1 MSASGGEG
9 GKGAGAYRPPARSR
23 GIVLALLG
31 ILAICQRAYATLWR
45 QPVLLVSTMVFPIV
59 YLLLLGN
66 ALNRP
71 LRGVPLAVVDE
82 AGNSLA
88 AECLRATAALDSGR
102 DLVRVTLVADRATAM
117 SGLRRGLY
125 RGVWVL
131 PQGLARQGP
140 TPSFIGDNTDRASY
154 ETLDGVLSDVWL
166 DVATRPARGPSPAL
180 PATKLEAYPYL
191 DYLTYL
197 SPAVVCL
204 AIFMGS
210 MVAGGLQVLED
221 RMFGYH
227 EGYLVTPV
235 STGAIVAGH
244 ILAGAIIASIAGSA
258 VLVGVVIFATVPLAG
273 PGAFAAAILTIFLT
287 ALAIAS
293 IWSLLF
299 ARARHASVLR
309 GMFGIINAA
318 LFFPSGALYPVESYP
333 AWLHSLSAIDPLTY
347 GLRAMRDL
355 LLRGAPVAS
364 CYPPWIF
371 LVTFTIVCGLLAR
384 VFFRR
389 EI

>member
-1 MSASGGEG
+1 M
-9 GKGAGAYRPPARSR
+9 
-23 GIVLALLG
+23 VLG
-31 ILAICQRAYATLWR
+31 SFAICQRAYATLWR
-45 QPVLLVSTMVFPIV
+45 QPVLLISTMVFPIV

-88 AECLRATAALDSGR
+88 AECLRAVAALDSGR
-102 DLVRVTLVADRATAM
+102 DLIRLHLVEDRAAAM
-117 SGLRRGLY
+117 TGLRHGRY

-154 ETLDGVLSDVWL
+154 DNLDSVLSDVWQ
-166 DVATRPARGPSPAL
+166 DVSARAPRGGAAPAL

-197 SPAVVCL
+197 APAVVCL

-227 EGYLVTPV
+227 EAYLVTPV
-235 STGAIVAGH
+235 TTGTIVGGH
-244 ILAGAIIASIAGSA
+244 ILAGALIASIAGA
-258 VLVGVVIFATVPLAG
+258 TVLVGVVAFATIPLAG
-273 PGAFAAAILTIFLT
+273 PGAFAAALLTIFLT
-287 ALAIAS
+287 ALSIAS

-299 ARARHASVLR
+299 ARAKHASVLR

-333 AWLHSLSAIDPLTY
+333 SWLRSLSSIDPLTY
-347 GLRAMRDL
+347 GLRALRDL
-355 LLRGAPVAS
+355 LLRGSPISA
-364 CYPPWIF
+364 CYPPWLF
-371 LVTFTIVCGLLAR
+371 LLTFTLVCGVMAR